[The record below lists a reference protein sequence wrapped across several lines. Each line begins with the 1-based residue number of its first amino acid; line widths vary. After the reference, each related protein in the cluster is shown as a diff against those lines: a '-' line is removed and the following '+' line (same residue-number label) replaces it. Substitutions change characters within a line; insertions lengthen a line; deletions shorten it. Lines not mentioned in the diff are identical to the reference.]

1 MSIISYDL
9 TMISFYSPSV
19 FLISKYSI
27 SHNLSY
33 HNSPLVFLSQTFAK
47 LQSFT
52 SAIRKSKKSTVGDG
66 DDDDKVSEKFR
77 PEHKTSKERAIEK
90 LQGIENEDDDND
102 HGDCDL
108 DRRGGKE
115 EYEAYNGQV
124 LEGASD
130 DEEVGTDWH
139 KGKLKFRRHITDKLK
154 VGGDGRRLDDYVLID
169 PRSRQ

>member
-33 HNSPLVFLSQTFAK
+33 HNSPLVFLYQTFAK

-52 SAIRKSKKSTVGDG
+52 SAIRKSKKSTEGDG
-66 DDDDKVSEKFR
+66 EGDDKLSEKSR
-77 PEHKTSKERAIEK
+77 LEPKTSKERAIEK

-102 HGDCDL
+102 HGDRDL

>member
-1 MSIISYDL
+1 MIWSYPIPL
-9 TMISFYSPSV
+9 LSFSSPTAV
-19 FLISKYSI
+19 LIRI
-27 SHNLSY
+27 LSY
-33 HNSPLVFLSQTFAK
+33 YYSHSPLIFLSSLSSQTFAK

-52 SAIRKSKKSTVGDG
+52 SAIRKSKKSTLEDGDG
-66 DDDDKVSEKFR
+66 ELSVEFQIK
-77 PEHKTSKERAIEK
+77 HKSAKERAIDK
-90 LQGIENEDDDND
+90 LQELENNDGDND
-102 HGDCDL
+102 NGGSG
-108 DRRGGKE
+108 RRGDKE

-154 VGGDGRRLDDYVLID
+154 VGGDGRKLDDYVLID

>member
-1 MSIISYDL
+1 M
-9 TMISFYSPSV
+9 
-19 FLISKYSI
+19 
-27 SHNLSY
+27 LSY
-33 HNSPLVFLSQTFAK
+33 YYFHSLIFLSSLSSQTFAK

-52 SAIRKSKKSTVGDG
+52 SAIRKSKKSTLEDGDG
-66 DDDDKVSEKFR
+66 ELSVEFQIKNKS
-77 PEHKTSKERAIEK
+77 SKERAIDK
-90 LQGIENEDDDND
+90 LQELENNDGDND
-102 HGDCDL
+102 NGGSGSGSG
-108 DRRGGKE
+108 RRGDKE

-154 VGGDGRRLDDYVLID
+154 VGGDGRKLDDYVLID